1 MGRLFQLIICLTM
14 FFAIGC
20 SRTVAPPYQHR
31 QQTFLNSEQVK
42 NWLTERNYKIKNMG
56 NNHYRITR
64 KDTNDG
70 INYDYIIYVSP
81 SLVETMG
88 DITFEPGLVDG
99 KGVLYISSYD
109 IQKTAF
115 KVDEDGNLWHV
126 PVITPK
132 N

>member
-1 MGRLFQLIICLTM
+1 MGRRFQFIICLIM

-20 SRTVAPPYQHR
+20 FRTVVPPYQHR
-31 QQTFLNSEQVK
+31 QQTFLTSEQVK
-42 NWLTERNYKIKNMG
+42 NWLTERNYKIKNVG

-70 INYDYIIYVSP
+70 ISYDYIIDVS
-81 SLVETMG
+81 SCLVETMG

-99 KGVLYISSYD
+99 KSVLYISSYD

-115 KVDEDGNLWHV
+115 QVDEDGNLWHV
-126 PVITPK
+126 LVITPK